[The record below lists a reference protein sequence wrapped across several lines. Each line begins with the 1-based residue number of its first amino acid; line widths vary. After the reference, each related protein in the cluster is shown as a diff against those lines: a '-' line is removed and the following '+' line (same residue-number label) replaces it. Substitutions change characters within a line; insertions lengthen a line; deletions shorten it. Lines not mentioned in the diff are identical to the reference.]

1 MLATG
6 KLLIQKKYFSNAAL
20 DGFSS
25 TVARNG
31 TERNGSGKRTVTVLN
46 TKTGTGKQTGT
57 GSAEKTGGNDRELTG
72 FLPFLDL
79 QNSS

>member
-1 MLATG
+1 MVSLKIAMR
-6 KLLIQKKYFSNAAL
+6 SAL
-20 DGFSS
+20 DGFWS

-46 TKTGTGKQTGT
+46 TKTGTGKQTVT